1 MLVLLD
7 IKDSKSDQLLGVLKD
22 LKYVKI
28 KQLKNGSAKFLMELK
43 EAVDELNLVLDGKL
57 EARPIEELL
66 NEL

>member
-28 KQLKNGSAKFLMELK
+28 KPLKNGSAKFLLELK